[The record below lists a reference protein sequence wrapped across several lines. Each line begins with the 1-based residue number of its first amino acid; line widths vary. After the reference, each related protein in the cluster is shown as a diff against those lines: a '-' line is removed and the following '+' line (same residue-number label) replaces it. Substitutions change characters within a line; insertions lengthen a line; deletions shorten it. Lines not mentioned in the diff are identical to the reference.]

1 MDREKL
7 VKEIAEMQDAMAKLE
22 PTSDE
27 YAVLM
32 KRIRDAEELLRYSDE
47 SDPETIK
54 AKAEQM
60 KAEVQVDALN
70 VEVEE
75 GERSRKHSKLM
86 TLWKGLG
93 IVGLMF
99 VSHCLS
105 RSEIPDKVDQK
116 LTETFWKEKE

>member
-47 SDPETIK
+47 TDPETIK
-54 AKAEQM
+54 ANAERM
-60 KAEVQVDALN
+60 KAEVQVDALS

-75 GERSRKHSKLM
+75 NEKSRKHSKLM
-86 TLWKGLG
+86 ALWKGLG

-116 LTETFWKEKE
+116 LTETFWKEKD

>member
-7 VKEIAEMQDAMAKLE
+7 VKEIAEMQDKMAKLE

-47 SDPETIK
+47 TDPETIK
-54 AKAEQM
+54 ANAERM

-75 GERSRKHSKLM
+75 GEKSRKHSKLM